1 MCYICNC
8 LAWSLDIV
16 QRAITFCLTCVLI
29 CIICI
34 GLTICIIAGVAY
46 GYNYSLAEFITFTRS
61 DVTVYMRRGQ
71 MNDRPDLAQF
81 GQRRMN
87 DESETIA
94 NVSTDYQDNEPSSGE
109 KIPLSD
115 TWVKSQDARKYA
127 ERLTKFSDT
136 KSSKSDIEE
145 EEQGSVSYY
154 RFTTPPIHRIS
165 IVPNPAI
172 PTTVWQSGSS
182 EIVMRRFPPMKDITS
197 NLKTSDPDDYFYK
210 VSDVDDK
217 DKIKSKMKINRD
229 EAEQSD
235 DKSNPGDISTRHS
248 IPMRHFEGSATEMD
262 DENMS
267 YKPV

>member
-1 MCYICNC
+1 MCYLCNC

-16 QRAITFCLTCVLI
+16 QRAITFFLTCVLI
-29 CIICI
+29 CIICV

-81 GQRRMN
+81 GFRRMN
-87 DESETIA
+87 DESDTIA
-94 NVSTDYQDNEPSSGE
+94 NISTDYQESESSSRE

-115 TWVKSQDARKYA
+115 TWLNSQNARKYA

-136 KSSKSDIEE
+136 KTSKSYIEE
-145 EEQGSVSYY
+145 EEQATEVSVSYY

-197 NLKTSDPDDYFYK
+197 NIKTSDPDDYFYK

-229 EAEQSD
+229 DEAEQSGD
-235 DKSNPGDISTRHS
+235 NRNPGDIPTR
-248 IPMRHFEGSATEMD
+248 
-262 DENMS
+262 
-267 YKPV
+267 